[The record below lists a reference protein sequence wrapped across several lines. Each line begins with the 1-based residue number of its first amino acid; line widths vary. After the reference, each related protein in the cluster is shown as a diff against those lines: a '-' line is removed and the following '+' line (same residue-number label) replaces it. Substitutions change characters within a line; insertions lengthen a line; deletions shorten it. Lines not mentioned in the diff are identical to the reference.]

1 MHKKVFVFGDST
13 TADMAGAK
21 VVFPNESET
30 YNPFGSK
37 KTLIDDLKML
47 FGWRVGYTARD
58 IVLNDFHVLKKI
70 INQFKESIDEESIVV
85 LGFGAIDAE
94 CGFFGKTAKDAA
106 IDYFDATQNFFKDMT
121 PNIVY
126 IATTPI
132 LKKVKEELINLLPP
146 NFFTHDL
153 KTRNQ
158 DHLDFAKEI
167 KNLCLK
173 NQIMDPFNKYKTIEE
188 KFALNYPQ
196 QDFGSDGYHFNRSI
210 SDSISS
216 DGYHFNRSICD
227 LIRLDLAKWIKENR
241 DYLSKTPLETWII
254 KNDDP
259 YAEAENIYENL

>member
-1 MHKKVFVFGDST
+1 MHKKVFVFGDSSI
-13 TADMAGAK
+13 ADMAGAK

-58 IVLNDFHVLKKI
+58 IVLNDFKVLKKI
-70 INQFKESIDEESIVV
+70 INQFTENIDEESIVV

-94 CGFFGKTAKDAA
+94 CSFFGKTAKDAA
-106 IDYFDATQNFFKDMT
+106 IDYFDSTQNFFKDMT

-132 LKKVKEELINLLPP
+132 LIKVKEELINLLPP
-146 NFFTHDL
+146 NFYNNDL

-173 NQIMDPFNKYKTIEE
+173 NQIMDPFNKLKTIEE
-188 KFALNYPQ
+188 KLALDYPQ
-196 QDFGSDGYHFNRSI
+196 EYFGPDGYHFNRSI
-210 SDSISS
+210 S
-216 DGYHFNRSICD
+216 D

-241 DYLSKTPLETWII
+241 DYLFKTPLETWLI

-259 YAEAENIYENL
+259 YAEAEDIYENL